1 MATVQVCVEDGVERL
16 STRQNYHSLI
26 FLAAEQNT
34 VMTDWSEAHISNVRF
49 VAFDSRLSVSLSP
62 VSEKCFA

>member
-34 VMTDWSEAHISNVRF
+34 VMTD
-49 VAFDSRLSVSLSP
+49 
-62 VSEKCFA
+62 